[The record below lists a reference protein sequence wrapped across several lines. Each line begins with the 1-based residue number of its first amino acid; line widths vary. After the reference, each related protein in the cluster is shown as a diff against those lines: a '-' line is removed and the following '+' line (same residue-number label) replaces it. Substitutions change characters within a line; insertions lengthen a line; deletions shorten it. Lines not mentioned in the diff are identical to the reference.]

1 MIDKCNFVIGI
12 DFISSL
18 GIRITN
24 ISYCE
29 YLPEGFRSVA
39 EIRFENKDIDR
50 TAFASKFTSEERM
63 EIIDRAFELLEC
75 SIPVEFK

>member
-12 DFISSL
+12 DFISNL

>member
-1 MIDKCNFVIGI
+1 MIDKNNFVVGI
-12 DFISSL
+12 DFVNSV
-18 GIRITN
+18 GDRVTN
-24 ISYCE
+24 VSYCE
-29 YLPEGFRSVA
+29 HLPEGFRAVA
-39 EIRFENKDIDR
+39 DIRFENKDIDR

>member
-63 EIIDRAFELLEC
+63 EIIDRAIELLNC
-75 SIPVEFK
+75 SVPVEFK